1 MACVDVLGAG
11 SSVFRPTKGVVA
23 MKLQELQE
31 MELQEMER
39 NQRIVPPI
47 ADRRR
52 FVPAQRRP
60 VALWALLLPMAL
72 LSLGGFVG
80 GISFLADPTGAGL
93 GAELSW
99 LDGSPVDDFF
109 LPGLFLLAVYAIGT
123 LILMGGLIW
132 RFSPGWMRAA
142 DRRLGHHWSWAGTIL
157 EGAVLM
163 AWILYELTLFP
174 DRMVLQPILFVVGAL
189 MVAIPLH
196 PSMRRYTSTAWK
208 G

>member
-1 MACVDVLGAG
+1 MKLEEMRVRVPPHPSNNGHG
-11 SSVFRPTKGVVA
+11 SSVASK
-23 MKLQELQE
+23 
-31 MELQEMER
+31 
-39 NQRIVPPI
+39 
-47 ADRRR
+47 
-52 FVPAQRRP
+52 RRP
-60 VALWALLLPMAL
+60 LVLWPLVILMGV

-132 RFSPGWMRAA
+132 RFSPGWLRSL

-189 MVAIPLH
+189 MVAIPLL
-196 PSMRRYTSTAWK
+196 PSMRRYTSTARK